1 MTNKLSHDEIRA
13 LPDRIE
19 REIKPIPMCRD
30 CADNNGRCPYSGEL
44 CDSKERAKELSNGV
58 RQLLTEIEQLKQEN
72 KIKADAG
79 AGLVKTAKA
88 LLKENEQLKQEKAE
102 QIEAAYK
109 EGRRED
115 LDYDDYSEKD
125 IDEFWQSSQ
134 AYRSVYGS
142 SVDD

>member
-1 MTNKLSHDEIRA
+1 MTNKLTHDEIRA
-13 LPDRIE
+13 L
-19 REIKPIPMCRD
+19 IKDIKQEYTYEPML
-30 CADNNGRCPYSGEL
+30 ADL
-44 CDSKERAKELSNGV
+44 VIAT

-79 AGLVKTAKA
+79 AGLVKTAKT

-134 AYRSVYGS
+134 AYRKVK
-142 SVDD
+142 DENR